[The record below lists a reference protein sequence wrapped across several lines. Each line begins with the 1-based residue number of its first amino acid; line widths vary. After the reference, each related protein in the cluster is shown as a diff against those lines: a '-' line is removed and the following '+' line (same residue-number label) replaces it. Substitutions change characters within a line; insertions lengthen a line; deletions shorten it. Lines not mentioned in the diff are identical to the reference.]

1 MWRPDFPKILSR
13 RDISGRSILFT
24 FNVVVQ
30 APKFIEKNSPCFCV
44 STLGADVN
52 AVCRDASMM
61 SMRSVIPK
69 LSQEEI
75 KNLKAEDLGK
85 CFSCIFFN
93 HI

>member
-1 MWRPDFPKILSR
+1 VF
-13 RDISGRSILFT
+13 SI
-24 FNVVVQ
+24 
-30 APKFIEKNSPCFCV
+30 
-44 STLGADVN
+44 LGADVN

-85 CFSCIFFN
+85 CFLYIYLISKKKWKVVGFFGVKSN
-93 HI
+93 FSGLFLYQ